1 MNRTLI
7 PDFMFARAADITPEF
22 LKNNS
27 IAALLCDID
36 NTLSP
41 YEDAVPDDEI
51 RAWVQSLRD
60 AGIAY
65 AVDQIVDLVS
75 NGVDGIHLY
84 TMNNPEVA
92 RRISQSVSS
101 LVRV

>member
-51 RAWVQSLRD
+51 RAWVQAQVEAHAFVTQD
-60 AGIAY
+60 
-65 AVDQIVDLVS
+65 
-75 NGVDGIHLY
+75 
-84 TMNNPEVA
+84 T
-92 RRISQSVSS
+92 ISATQSFRHK
-101 LVRV
+101 LQNR